1 MWTPH
6 QVNKM
11 SQGKGRSRVKVKLK
25 RMRGRQGK
33 KSNPKT
39 MGEWNNCRRKGKIIL
54 SNTQTTEFSPQCQSN
69 IVEGLLHSELHEG

>member
-1 MWTPH
+1 M
-6 QVNKM
+6 NKM

-39 MGEWNNCRRKGKIIL
+39 MGEWNNCRRKGKIKT
-54 SNTQTTEFSPQCQSN
+54 NTQTTEF
-69 IVEGLLHSELHEG
+69 